1 MVKVTLEEADGN
13 FERMLK
19 KFIKR
24 VKKARII
31 EEVQD
36 RRYYTKPSVKRRR
49 KEIMR
54 ERMLE
59 KLKNQQETEEKA

>member
-59 KLKNQQETEEKA
+59 KLKNQQDSEEKA

>member
-1 MVKVTLEEADGN
+1 MVKVTLDEADGN

-31 EEVQD
+31 EEVQE
-36 RRYYTKPSVKRRR
+36 RRYYTKPSVERRR
-49 KEIMR
+49 KNIMR
-54 ERMLE
+54 ERLME
-59 KLKNQQETEEKA
+59 KLKNQQEGEEKV